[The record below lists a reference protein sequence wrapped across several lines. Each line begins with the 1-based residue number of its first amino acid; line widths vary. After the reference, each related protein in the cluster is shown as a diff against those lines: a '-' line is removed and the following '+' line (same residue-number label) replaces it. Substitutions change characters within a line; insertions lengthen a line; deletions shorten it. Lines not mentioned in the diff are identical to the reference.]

1 MSIVQSGVQA
11 ISVLIDPWWNVNLEE
26 ERWKS
31 TGVTV
36 LIDTWWNVNEVIAA
50 LVVSLPDVLID
61 TWWNVNSIAFTFAFL
76 KPKF

>member
-11 ISVLIDPWWNVNLEE
+11 ISVLIDTWWNVNLEE

-36 LIDTWWNVNEVIAA
+36 LIDTWWNVNFFIYIKFPTYRSFNRYMVECE
-50 LVVSLPDVLID
+50 LISRRA
-61 TWWNVNSIAFTFAFL
+61 WN
-76 KPKF
+76 

>member
-11 ISVLIDPWWNVNLEE
+11 IS
-26 ERWKS
+26 
-31 TGVTV
+31 V